1 MFKKREKSANA
12 LKRTLE
18 DRYQDE
24 LQAKD
29 EEPEVQDLPAKRQ
42 KHDEKCTHKHALN
55 KVSTKDHQHYR

>member
-24 LQAKD
+24 
-29 EEPEVQDLPAKRQ
+29 
-42 KHDEKCTHKHALN
+42 
-55 KVSTKDHQHYR
+55 S

>member
-24 LQAKD
+24 SQAKD
-29 EEPEVQDLPAKRQ
+29 EEHESKDQPAKR
-42 KHDEKCTHKHALN
+42 
-55 KVSTKDHQHYR
+55 

>member
-24 LQAKD
+24 SQAK
-29 EEPEVQDLPAKRQ
+29 EEDPEVQDLPAKRQ
-42 KHDEKCTHKHALN
+42 KHDEKCTHKHGLN
-55 KVSTKDHQHYR
+55 KASTKDHQHYR